1 MSDNDLVLAHVR
13 LAGRA
18 VDLGLRD
25 GRIARIAPAGTL
37 HGRAVEACGGLL
49 ALPGLVDGH
58 IHLDKTFLGL
68 PWVSH
73 RPDGSVAGRIAAE
86 RAQLRAIAEP
96 MAIRARRLVEHIAR
110 RGTTAIRTHVDVD
123 NDTGLAGLE
132 TLLKLRDEV
141 AHLLSMQI
149 VAFPQSGVVS
159 HPGGAA
165 VLEDAIRAGAD
176 VVGGLD
182 PAGIDDDVEAQ
193 LDIVFGIAERHG
205 VRIDIHLH
213 DPGELGAWE
222 LRRIASRSKAAGL
235 QGRVAV
241 SHAFALGT
249 IDEATLARTAA
260 TLAEGGIAIM
270 TNGPGPETMPP
281 VKRLLAEGVQVFVGS
296 DNIRDAWSPYGN
308 GDMLERARLVG
319 YRGAL
324 LTDAELRLALDLVTT
339 APARVIGLPDIT
351 LVEGAAADL
360 ILVDAAHEPEAVA
373 GAPPRALVVKAG
385 RVIARLSDQPPN
397 RASLG

>member
-1 MSDNDLVLAHVR
+1 MASLSRISNRCLGFSQAGPELLQQSLAAEPDRSGHAR
-13 LAGRA
+13 IKYRAGK
-18 VDLGLRD
+18 VCGLEEMHAARDAWIALDRD
-25 GRIARIAPAGTL
+25 GT
-37 HGRAVEACGGLL
+37 
-49 ALPGLVDGH
+49 
-58 IHLDKTFLGL
+58 
-68 PWVSH
+68 
-73 RPDGSVAGRIAAE
+73 
-86 RAQLRAIAEP
+86 
-96 MAIRARRLVEHIAR
+96 
-110 RGTTAIRTHVDVD
+110 
-123 NDTGLAGLE
+123 
-132 TLLKLRDEV
+132 
-141 AHLLSMQI
+141 
-149 VAFPQSGVVS
+149 SG
-159 HPGGAA
+159 
-165 VLEDAIRAGAD
+165 
-176 VVGGLD
+176 
-182 PAGIDDDVEAQ
+182 GIDDDVEAQ

-213 DPGELGAWE
+213 DLGELGAWE

-270 TNGPGPETMPP
+270 TNGPGPEAMPP